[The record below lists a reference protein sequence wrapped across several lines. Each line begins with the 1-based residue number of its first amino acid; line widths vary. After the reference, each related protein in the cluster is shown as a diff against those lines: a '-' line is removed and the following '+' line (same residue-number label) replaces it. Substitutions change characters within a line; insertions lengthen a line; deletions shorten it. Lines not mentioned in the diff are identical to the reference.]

1 MKGAIFFMETEVKEI
16 VCSVCGTKSLHTVI
30 TKIQADGVPDMDL
43 RPPEPHRS
51 SMELW
56 VMECPECGYCNGS
69 LATHSDTER
78 SYFDSRE
85 YKTLGG
91 LKTENPIIAR
101 FVKKALI
108 CLKNRDYA
116 EAAQSYLYGAWVGDD
131 ENNNEISE
139 ECRTEAL
146 SIIENSNLKNDDNF
160 FLLRADLLRRNR
172 QFDKVADDYGE
183 RFFKVPLMLLAS
195 QYQVKL
201 AASKDC
207 AVHKM
212 SEIPGVKYQ

>member
-1 MKGAIFFMETEVKEI
+1 METEMKEFR
-16 VCSVCGTKSLHTVI
+16 CSVCGKKSKHTVV
-30 TKIQADGVPDMDL
+30 TAIQAKGAPDMDL

-51 SMELW
+51 AMEYW

-69 LATHSDTER
+69 IETPLDTDK
-78 SYFDSRE
+78 SYLDGRE

-91 LKTENPIIAR
+91 LETGNPLVSK
-101 FVKKALI
+101 FVRKALV

-116 EAAQSYLYGAWVGDD
+116 EAIQSYLYGAWVCDD
-131 ENNNEISE
+131 AEDTETAK

-146 SIIENSNLKNDDNF
+146 SIMDNSTVIDDDNF
-160 FLLRADLLRRNR
+160 YLLRADLLRRNG
-172 QFDKVADDYGE
+172 QFEKVISDYGE

-201 AASKDC
+201 SRNEDNS
-207 AVHKM
+207 VHKM
-212 SEIPGVKYQ
+212 SEIPGVKYE

>member
-1 MKGAIFFMETEVKEI
+1 METEVKEV
-16 VCSVCGTKSLHTVI
+16 VCSVCGTKSSHTVI

-56 VMECPECGYCNGS
+56 VMECPECGYCNGN
-69 LATHSDTER
+69 LETPFDAER
-78 SYFDSRE
+78 SYFDSKE

-91 LKTENPIIAR
+91 LKTENPIVSR
-101 FVKKALI
+101 FVKKALN

-116 EAAQSYLYGAWVGDD
+116 EAVQSYLYGAWVCDD

-146 SIIENSNLKNDDNF
+146 NIMENSNLSDDDNF
-160 FLLRADLLRRNR
+160 LLLRADLLRRNR
-172 QFDKVADDYGE
+172 KFDTVISDYSE
-183 RFFKVPLMLLAS
+183 RFFEVPLMLLAS

-201 AASKDC
+201 AKNEDC

-212 SEIPGVKYQ
+212 SEIPGVKYE